1 MCPRSSD
8 PFHLVSYY
16 IKWAPTSWTYSITL
30 ENYDDKTKGIDMAH
44 IIIMNAQK
52 YIFENNVILCTFMNF
67 LWPTNFFSSSQ
78 YSIYNCVYK
87 NLKRGV

>member
-1 MCPRSSD
+1 
-8 PFHLVSYY
+8 
-16 IKWAPTSWTYSITL
+16 
-30 ENYDDKTKGIDMAH
+30 MAH

-67 LWPTNFFSSSQ
+67 LWPTNFSSSQ